1 MASIWVYPGQGVQRS
16 KMLHDLPQSA
26 LVNEYL
32 ERASDVLK
40 EDVLMLDSSVALQ
53 STRAVQLC
61 LLISGVVS
69 SAILTAENLKP
80 DYVAGLSIG
89 AWSAAV
95 VAGVL
100 TYEDAIRL
108 VAYRGELMQNAYPT
122 GYGMTAL
129 IGTDRSAVEAWV
141 KQIYEITPQVFVANI
156 NAHNQIVISG
166 SHDAMQQVAIL
177 AKQQGV
183 VAKKLDVSVPSHCE
197 LLDRQAEQLAASMEE
212 VTLKQPKIRYLSGT
226 TARTL
231 SKSEQIG
238 DDLAFNMSRTVD
250 WESTLQAAWE
260 RGVRLQIEALPGT
273 VLTALARRIFKEGTV
288 LSFQGTRLDS
298 IQIVMQNSGSL

>member
-1 MASIWVYPGQGVQRS
+1 MASIWVYPGQGVQRCN
-16 KMLHDLPQSA
+16 MLHDLPQTA
-26 LVNEYL
+26 LVNEYF
-32 ERASDVLK
+32 ERASDALK
-40 EDVLMLDSSVALQ
+40 EDVLMLDSLVALQ

-129 IGTDRSAVEAWV
+129 IGTDLAAVETWV

-166 SHDAMQQVAIL
+166 SHDALQQVAIL

-197 LLDRQAEQLAASMEE
+197 LLNRQAEQLAASMEG

-231 SKSEQIG
+231 SKSEQIA

-298 IQIVMQNSGSL
+298 IQIAMQNSGSL

>member
-16 KMLHDLPQSA
+16 NMLHDLPQTA
-26 LVNEYL
+26 LVKEYL
-32 ERASDVLK
+32 ERASDALK
-40 EDVLMLDSSVALQ
+40 EDVLMLDRPAALK

-69 SAILTAENLKP
+69 SALLRAENLKP

-95 VAGVL
+95 VAEVL
-100 TYEDAIRL
+100 AYEDAVRL
-108 VAYRGELMQNAYPT
+108 VAYRGELMQNTYPT

-129 IGTDRSAVEAWV
+129 IGTDRAAVETWV
-141 KQIYEITPQVFVANI
+141 KQIYEITPEVFVANI

-166 SHDAMQQVAIL
+166 SFEAMTQVAVL

-197 LLDRQAEQLAASMEE
+197 LLSQQA
-212 VTLKQPKIRYLSGT
+212 
-226 TARTL
+226 
-231 SKSEQIG
+231 
-238 DDLAFNMSRTVD
+238 
-250 WESTLQAAWE
+250 
-260 RGVRLQIEALPGT
+260 
-273 VLTALARRIFKEGTV
+273 
-288 LSFQGTRLDS
+288 
-298 IQIVMQNSGSL
+298 

>member
-16 KMLHDLPQSA
+16 NMLHDLPQST

-40 EDVLMLDSSVALQ
+40 EDVLLLDSPVALQ

-108 VAYRGELMQNAYPT
+108 VAYRGELMQNAYPA

-129 IGTDRSAVEAWV
+129 IGADLAAVETWV

-183 VAKKLDVSVPSHCE
+183 VAKELDVSVPSHCE
-197 LLDRQAEQLAASMEE
+197 LLDRQAEQLAASMEG

-298 IQIVMQNSGSL
+298 IQIAMQNSGSL

>member
-1 MASIWVYPGQGVQRS
+1 VA
-16 KMLHDLPQSA
+16 
-26 LVNEYL
+26 E
-32 ERASDVLK
+32 VL
-40 EDVLMLDSSVALQ
+40 A
-53 STRAVQLC
+53 
-61 LLISGVVS
+61 
-69 SAILTAENLKP
+69 
-80 DYVAGLSIG
+80 
-89 AWSAAV
+89 
-95 VAGVL
+95 
-100 TYEDAIRL
+100 YEDAVRL

-129 IGTDRSAVEAWV
+129 IGTDRAAVETWV
-141 KQIYEITPQVFVANI
+141 KQIYEITPEVFVANI

-166 SHDAMQQVAIL
+166 SFEAMTQVAVL

-197 LLDRQAEQLAASMEE
+197 LLSQQAKQLAASMEG

-231 SKSEQIG
+231 SRPEQIG

-250 WESTLQAAWE
+250 WESTIQAAWE

-273 VLTALARRIFKEGTV
+273 VLTTLARRTFKEGTV

-298 IQIVMQNSGSL
+298 IQMAMQKEQANSFSF